1 VIMMSE
7 IAASAIISEGIKKVT
22 EVIQKE
28 KKNPQIVI
36 VKSKPTKFLK
46 ARMKR
51 ISTVSTKSEN
61 AQGII
66 ENPVDEDAVI
76 KNISLIPNGTFK
88 SSGQLLLKVNEVEIF
103 EHDVAGDFTDV
114 SILDIALPS
123 EGKIISR
130 GKSIEIFAWG
140 SGSITVYVQFDR
152 KEVD

>member
-1 VIMMSE
+1 MMSE